1 MIEIKGPNVFKGYW
15 RMPEKTAAEFTA
27 DGFFISGDLGKIDQD
42 GYVHIVGRGKDL
54 VISGGY
60 NIYPKEV
67 EGEIDQID
75 GVIESAVIGVPHPDF
90 GEGVTAIVVRKP
102 GASVDE
108 KAIVGGT
115 PGSSRPLQAAQAH
128 HLCRRPAAQHDGQGA
143 EERPAAAIRRSLR
156 QDVMRT
162 VPSGRRLRDIRI
174 NLESNNYGAGGAGGR
189 GIMGIEL
196 LSIGLLVAMFI
207 IATIQPIN
215 MGALAFAGAFVLGSL
230 IIGMKTSDIFAGFPS
245 DLFLTLVAVTY
256 LFAIAQINGT
266 IDWLVEGAVRLVRGR
281 IGLIPWVMFLVAAM
295 ITGFGALGPAAVA
308 ILAPVALSFAV
319 QYRIHP
325 VMMGLMVIHGAQAGG
340 FSPISIYGGITNQI
354 VEKAGLPFAPTSL
367 FLSSFFFNL
376 AIAVLVFFVFGG
388 AKVMKHGTASF
399 GPLPELHPRGR
410 IGVDQ
415 RPWRHAGKADQG
427 ACLWYGGR
435 YRFDVAPEQ
444 RANHHPDRPDGARH
458 RRPGVQV
465 QRRPRRHDRGRRR
478 WRCCRR
484 TTQKAAID
492 KVSWSTV
499 LLIAGIIT
507 YVGVMEKAGTVDYV
521 ANAIS
526 SLGMPLLVALLL
538 CFTGAIVSAFA
549 SSTALLGAIIPLAVP
564 FLLQG
569 HVSAVG
575 VVAAIAISTTIV
587 DTSPFS
593 TNGAL
598 VVANAPDDRREQV
611 LRQLL
616 IYSALIA
623 IIGPIVAWLVF
634 VVSGLV

>member
-1 MIEIKGPNVFKGYW
+1 
-15 RMPEKTAAEFTA
+15 
-27 DGFFISGDLGKIDQD
+27 
-42 GYVHIVGRGKDL
+42 
-54 VISGGY
+54 
-60 NIYPKEV
+60 
-67 EGEIDQID
+67 
-75 GVIESAVIGVPHPDF
+75 
-90 GEGVTAIVVRKP
+90 
-102 GASVDE
+102 
-108 KAIVGGT
+108 
-115 PGSSRPLQAAQAH
+115 
-128 HLCRRPAAQHDGQGA
+128 
-143 EERPAAAIRRSLR
+143 
-156 QDVMRT
+156 
-162 VPSGRRLRDIRI
+162 
-174 NLESNNYGAGGAGGR
+174 
-189 GIMGIEL
+189 MGIEL
-196 LSIGLLVAMFI
+196 LAIGLLVAMFI

-215 MGALAFAGAFVLGSL
+215 MGALAFAGAFVLGSM

-266 IDWLVEGAVRLVRGR
+266 IDWLVECAVRLVRGR
-281 IGLIPWVMFLVAAM
+281 IGLIPWVMFLVAAV

-354 VEKAGLPFAPTSL
+354 VAKAGLPFAPTSL

-388 AKVMKHGTASF
+388 ARVMKQDPASF
-399 GPLPELHPRGR
+399 GPLPELHPEGVSESIRGHGGTPAKPIREHAYGTAADTATTLRLNNER
-410 IGVDQ
+410 ITTLIGLT
-415 RPWRHAGKADQG
+415 ALGIG
-427 ACLWYGGR
+427 ALVFKFNVGL
-435 YRFDVAPEQ
+435 VAMTVAVALALLSPK
-444 RANHHPDRPDGARH
+444 
-458 RRPGVQV
+458 
-465 QRRPRRHDRGRRR
+465 
-478 WRCCRR
+478 
-484 TTQKAAID
+484 TQKAAID

-499 LLIAGIIT
+499 LLISGIIT

-521 ANAIS
+521 ANGIS

-569 HVSAVG
+569 HVSAIG

-598 VVANAPDDRREQV
+598 VVANAPDDWREQV

-616 IYSALIA
+616 VYSALIA
-623 IIGPIVAWLVF
+623 IIGPVVAWLVF

>member
-1 MIEIKGPNVFKGYW
+1 
-15 RMPEKTAAEFTA
+15 
-27 DGFFISGDLGKIDQD
+27 
-42 GYVHIVGRGKDL
+42 
-54 VISGGY
+54 
-60 NIYPKEV
+60 
-67 EGEIDQID
+67 
-75 GVIESAVIGVPHPDF
+75 
-90 GEGVTAIVVRKP
+90 
-102 GASVDE
+102 
-108 KAIVGGT
+108 
-115 PGSSRPLQAAQAH
+115 
-128 HLCRRPAAQHDGQGA
+128 
-143 EERPAAAIRRSLR
+143 
-156 QDVMRT
+156 
-162 VPSGRRLRDIRI
+162 
-174 NLESNNYGAGGAGGR
+174 
-189 GIMGIEL
+189 MGIEIL
-196 LSIGLLVAMFI
+196 AIGLLVAMFI

-215 MGALAFAGAFVLGSL
+215 MGALAFAGAFVLGSMT
-230 IIGMKTSDIFAGFPS
+230 IGMKTTDIFAGFPS

-266 IDWLVEGAVRLVRGR
+266 IDWLVECAVRLVRGH
-281 IGLIPWVMFLVAAM
+281 IGLIPWVMFLVAAV

-308 ILAPVALSFAV
+308 ILAPVALSFAI

-354 VEKAGLPFAPTSL
+354 VAKAGLPFAPTSL

-388 AKVMKHGTASF
+388 AKVMRQVPASSF
-399 GPLPELHPRGR
+399 GPLPELHPEGVSASIRGHGGTPAKPIRDHAYGTAADTAATLRLNNER
-410 IGVDQ
+410 ITTLIGLT
-415 RPWRHAGKADQG
+415 ALGIG
-427 ACLWYGGR
+427 ALVFKFNVGL
-435 YRFDVAPEQ
+435 VAMTVAVALALLSPK
-444 RANHHPDRPDGARH
+444 
-458 RRPGVQV
+458 
-465 QRRPRRHDRGRRR
+465 
-478 WRCCRR
+478 
-484 TTQKAAID
+484 TQKAAID

-521 ANAIS
+521 ANGIS

-564 FLLQG
+564 FLMQG
-569 HVSAVG
+569 HVSAIG

-598 VVANAPDDRREQV
+598 VVANAPDDSREQV
-611 LRQLL
+611 LKQLL

-634 VVSGLV
+634 VVPGLV

>member
-1 MIEIKGPNVFKGYW
+1 MNIEI
-15 RMPEKTAAEFTA
+15 
-27 DGFFISGDLGKIDQD
+27 
-42 GYVHIVGRGKDL
+42 
-54 VISGGY
+54 
-60 NIYPKEV
+60 
-67 EGEIDQID
+67 
-75 GVIESAVIGVPHPDF
+75 
-90 GEGVTAIVVRKP
+90 
-102 GASVDE
+102 
-108 KAIVGGT
+108 
-115 PGSSRPLQAAQAH
+115 
-128 HLCRRPAAQHDGQGA
+128 
-143 EERPAAAIRRSLR
+143 
-156 QDVMRT
+156 
-162 VPSGRRLRDIRI
+162 
-174 NLESNNYGAGGAGGR
+174 
-189 GIMGIEL
+189 
-196 LSIGLLVAMFI
+196 LSIGLLVAIFI

-215 MGALAFAGAFVLGSL
+215 MGVLAFGCTFVLGSL
-230 IIGMKTSDIFAGFPS
+230 IIGMKPADIFAGFPA

-266 IDWLVEGAVRLVRGR
+266 IDWLVERSVRMVRGR
-281 IGLIPWVMFLVAAM
+281 VGWIPWVMFLVAAI

-325 VMMGLMVIHGAQAGG
+325 VLMGLMVIHGAQAGG

-354 VEKAGLPFAPTSL
+354 VAKAGLPFAPTSL

-388 AKVMKHGTASF
+388 LSILKQRSSVK
-399 GPLPELHPRGR
+399 GPLPELHPEGISASIKGHGGTPAKPFREHAYGTAADTQTKVR
-410 IGVDQ
+410 LTTEKITTLIGLTALGV
-415 RPWRHAGKADQG
+415 G
-427 ACLWYGGR
+427 ALVFKFNVGL
-435 YRFDVAPEQ
+435 VAITVAVLLALLSP
-444 RANHHPDRPDGARH
+444 
-458 RRPGVQV
+458 
-465 QRRPRRHDRGRRR
+465 
-478 WRCCRR
+478 

-499 LLIAGIIT
+499 LLISGIIT
-507 YVGVMEKAGTVDYV
+507 YVGVMEKAGTIDYV
-521 ANAIS
+521 AHGIS

-569 HVSAVG
+569 HISAVG

-598 VVANAPDDRREQV
+598 VVANAPDEQRDKV
-611 LRQLL
+611 MRQML

-623 IIGPIVAWLVF
+623 LIGPVIAWLVF
-634 VVSGLV
+634 VVPGII

>member
-1 MIEIKGPNVFKGYW
+1 MNIEI
-15 RMPEKTAAEFTA
+15 
-27 DGFFISGDLGKIDQD
+27 
-42 GYVHIVGRGKDL
+42 
-54 VISGGY
+54 
-60 NIYPKEV
+60 
-67 EGEIDQID
+67 
-75 GVIESAVIGVPHPDF
+75 
-90 GEGVTAIVVRKP
+90 
-102 GASVDE
+102 
-108 KAIVGGT
+108 
-115 PGSSRPLQAAQAH
+115 
-128 HLCRRPAAQHDGQGA
+128 
-143 EERPAAAIRRSLR
+143 
-156 QDVMRT
+156 
-162 VPSGRRLRDIRI
+162 
-174 NLESNNYGAGGAGGR
+174 
-189 GIMGIEL
+189 
-196 LSIGLLVAMFI
+196 LSIGLLVAIFI

-215 MGALAFAGAFVLGSL
+215 MGVLAFGCTFVLGSL
-230 IIGMKTSDIFAGFPS
+230 IIGMKPADIFAGFPA

-266 IDWLVEGAVRLVRGR
+266 IDWLVERSVRMVRGR
-281 IGLIPWVMFLVAAM
+281 VGWIPWVMFLVAAI

-325 VMMGLMVIHGAQAGG
+325 VLMGLMVIHGAQAGG

-354 VEKAGLPFAPTSL
+354 VAKAGLPFAPTSL

-388 AKVMKHGTASF
+388 LSILKQRSSVK
-399 GPLPELHPRGR
+399 GPLPELHPEGISASIKGHGGTPAKPFRDHAYGTAADTQAKVR
-410 IGVDQ
+410 LTTEKVTTLIGLTALGV
-415 RPWRHAGKADQG
+415 G
-427 ACLWYGGR
+427 ALVFKFNVGL
-435 YRFDVAPEQ
+435 VAITVAVLLALLSP
-444 RANHHPDRPDGARH
+444 
-458 RRPGVQV
+458 
-465 QRRPRRHDRGRRR
+465 
-478 WRCCRR
+478 

-499 LLIAGIIT
+499 LLISGIIT
-507 YVGVMEKAGTVDYV
+507 YVGVMEKAGTIDYV
-521 ANAIS
+521 AHGIS

-569 HVSAVG
+569 HISAVG

-598 VVANAPDDRREQV
+598 VVANAPDEQRDKV
-611 LRQLL
+611 MRQML

-623 IIGPIVAWLVF
+623 LIGPVIAWLVF
-634 VVSGLV
+634 VVPGII

>member
-1 MIEIKGPNVFKGYW
+1 MSIEI
-15 RMPEKTAAEFTA
+15 
-27 DGFFISGDLGKIDQD
+27 
-42 GYVHIVGRGKDL
+42 
-54 VISGGY
+54 
-60 NIYPKEV
+60 
-67 EGEIDQID
+67 
-75 GVIESAVIGVPHPDF
+75 
-90 GEGVTAIVVRKP
+90 
-102 GASVDE
+102 
-108 KAIVGGT
+108 
-115 PGSSRPLQAAQAH
+115 
-128 HLCRRPAAQHDGQGA
+128 
-143 EERPAAAIRRSLR
+143 
-156 QDVMRT
+156 
-162 VPSGRRLRDIRI
+162 
-174 NLESNNYGAGGAGGR
+174 
-189 GIMGIEL
+189 
-196 LSIGLLVAMFI
+196 LSILLLIGMFVV
-207 IATIQPIN
+207 ATIQPIN
-215 MGALAFAGAFVLGSL
+215 MGALAFACTFVLGTV
-230 IIGMKTSDIFAGFPS
+230 IIGMKATDIFAGFPS

-266 IDWLVEGAVRLVRGR
+266 IDWLVECAVRLVRGHVAW
-281 IGLIPWVMFLVAAM
+281 IPWVMFMVAAI

-340 FSPISIYGGITNQI
+340 FSPISVYGGITNQI
-354 VEKAGLPFAPTSL
+354 VAKAGLPLAPTSL

-388 AKVMKHGTASF
+388 ARVMKQQSVLS
-399 GPLPELHPRGR
+399 GPLPELHPEGVSASIRGHGGTPAKPLREHAYGTAADTAATFRLTSER
-410 IGVDQ
+410 ISTLIGLT
-415 RPWRHAGKADQG
+415 ALGIG
-427 ACLWYGGR
+427 ALVFKFNVGL
-435 YRFDVAPEQ
+435 VAMTVAVALALLSPK
-444 RANHHPDRPDGARH
+444 
-458 RRPGVQV
+458 
-465 QRRPRRHDRGRRR
+465 
-478 WRCCRR
+478 
-484 TTQKAAID
+484 TQKAAID

-521 ANAIS
+521 AHGIS

-569 HVSAVG
+569 HISAVG

-598 VVANAPDDRREQV
+598 VVANAPDDKREKV

-623 IIGPIVAWLVF
+623 IIGPLVAWLVF
-634 VVSGLV
+634 VVPGVV

>member
-1 MIEIKGPNVFKGYW
+1 
-15 RMPEKTAAEFTA
+15 
-27 DGFFISGDLGKIDQD
+27 
-42 GYVHIVGRGKDL
+42 
-54 VISGGY
+54 
-60 NIYPKEV
+60 
-67 EGEIDQID
+67 
-75 GVIESAVIGVPHPDF
+75 
-90 GEGVTAIVVRKP
+90 
-102 GASVDE
+102 
-108 KAIVGGT
+108 
-115 PGSSRPLQAAQAH
+115 
-128 HLCRRPAAQHDGQGA
+128 
-143 EERPAAAIRRSLR
+143 
-156 QDVMRT
+156 
-162 VPSGRRLRDIRI
+162 
-174 NLESNNYGAGGAGGR
+174 
-189 GIMGIEL
+189 MGIEL

-215 MGALAFAGAFVLGSL
+215 MGALAFAGAFVLGT
-230 IIGMKTSDIFAGFPS
+230 IVIGMKTNDIFAGFPS

-256 LFAIAQINGT
+256 LFGIAQINGT
-266 IDWLVEGAVRLVRGR
+266 IDWLVEGAVRVVRGR
-281 IGLIPWVMFLVAAM
+281 IGLIPWVMFLVAAI

-354 VEKAGLPFAPTSL
+354 VAKAGLPFAPTSL

-388 AKVMKHGTASF
+388 AKIARQISASS
-399 GPLPELHPRGR
+399 GPLPELHPEGVAESIRGHGGTPAGPIKQHGYGTAGDTTSTITLNNER
-410 IGVDQ
+410 IVTLIGLTLLGV
-415 RPWRHAGKADQG
+415 G
-427 ACLWYGGR
+427 ALVFKFNVGL
-435 YRFDVAPEQ
+435 VAITVAVVLALLSPK
-444 RANHHPDRPDGARH
+444 
-458 RRPGVQV
+458 
-465 QRRPRRHDRGRRR
+465 
-478 WRCCRR
+478 
-484 TTQKAAID
+484 TQKAAID

-521 ANAIS
+521 AHGIS
-526 SLGMPLLVALLL
+526 SLGMPMLVALLL

-598 VVANAPDDRREQV
+598 VVANAPDESRQQV

-634 VVSGLV
+634 VVPGVV

>member
-1 MIEIKGPNVFKGYW
+1 
-15 RMPEKTAAEFTA
+15 
-27 DGFFISGDLGKIDQD
+27 
-42 GYVHIVGRGKDL
+42 
-54 VISGGY
+54 
-60 NIYPKEV
+60 
-67 EGEIDQID
+67 
-75 GVIESAVIGVPHPDF
+75 
-90 GEGVTAIVVRKP
+90 
-102 GASVDE
+102 
-108 KAIVGGT
+108 
-115 PGSSRPLQAAQAH
+115 
-128 HLCRRPAAQHDGQGA
+128 
-143 EERPAAAIRRSLR
+143 
-156 QDVMRT
+156 
-162 VPSGRRLRDIRI
+162 
-174 NLESNNYGAGGAGGR
+174 
-189 GIMGIEL
+189 MGIEL
-196 LSIGLLVAMFI
+196 LSIGLLIAMFI

-215 MGALAFAGAFVLGSL
+215 MGALAFAGAFVLGTMVV
-230 IIGMKTSDIFAGFPS
+230 GMKTSDIFAGFPS

-281 IGLIPWVMFLVAAM
+281 IVLIPWVIFLVAAV

-319 QYRIHP
+319 QNRLHP

-376 AIAVLVFFVFGG
+376 AIAILVFFVFGG
-388 AKVMKHGTASF
+388 AKGGKRLAGAQE
-399 GPLPELHPRGR
+399 PLPELHPEGVSASIKGHGGTPAMPIREHAYGTAADTVKNVR
-410 IGVDQ
+410 LNSERVTTLIGLT
-415 RPWRHAGKADQG
+415 ALGIG
-427 ACLWYGGR
+427 ALVFKFNVGL
-435 YRFDVAPEQ
+435 VAMTVAVALALLSPK
-444 RANHHPDRPDGARH
+444 
-458 RRPGVQV
+458 
-465 QRRPRRHDRGRRR
+465 
-478 WRCCRR
+478 
-484 TTQKAAID
+484 TQKAAID

-507 YVGVMEKAGTVDYV
+507 YVGVMEKIGTVDYV
-521 ANAIS
+521 AAHIS

-569 HVSAVG
+569 HISAIG

-598 VVANAPDDRREQV
+598 VVANAPDDQRDLV

>member
-1 MIEIKGPNVFKGYW
+1 
-15 RMPEKTAAEFTA
+15 
-27 DGFFISGDLGKIDQD
+27 
-42 GYVHIVGRGKDL
+42 
-54 VISGGY
+54 
-60 NIYPKEV
+60 
-67 EGEIDQID
+67 
-75 GVIESAVIGVPHPDF
+75 
-90 GEGVTAIVVRKP
+90 
-102 GASVDE
+102 
-108 KAIVGGT
+108 
-115 PGSSRPLQAAQAH
+115 
-128 HLCRRPAAQHDGQGA
+128 
-143 EERPAAAIRRSLR
+143 
-156 QDVMRT
+156 
-162 VPSGRRLRDIRI
+162 
-174 NLESNNYGAGGAGGR
+174 
-189 GIMGIEL
+189 MGIEL
-196 LSIGLLVAMFI
+196 LAIGLLVAMFI

-215 MGALAFAGAFVLGSL
+215 MGALAFAGAFVLGSM

-266 IDWLVEGAVRLVRGR
+266 IDWLVECAVRLVRGR
-281 IGLIPWVMFLVAAM
+281 IGLIPWVMFMVAAI

-354 VEKAGLPFAPTSL
+354 VAKAGLPFAPTSL

-388 AKVMKHGTASF
+388 ARVMKQDPASF
-399 GPLPELHPRGR
+399 GPLPELHPEGVSESIRGHGGTPAKPIREHAYGTAADTATTLRLNNER
-410 IGVDQ
+410 ITTLIGLT
-415 RPWRHAGKADQG
+415 ALGIG
-427 ACLWYGGR
+427 ALVFKFNVGL
-435 YRFDVAPEQ
+435 VAMTVAVALALLSPK
-444 RANHHPDRPDGARH
+444 
-458 RRPGVQV
+458 
-465 QRRPRRHDRGRRR
+465 
-478 WRCCRR
+478 
-484 TTQKAAID
+484 TQKAAID

-499 LLIAGIIT
+499 LLISGIIT

-521 ANAIS
+521 ANGIS

-569 HVSAVG
+569 HVSAIG

-598 VVANAPDDRREQV
+598 VVANAPDDWREQV

-623 IIGPIVAWLVF
+623 IIGPVVAWLVF

>member
-1 MIEIKGPNVFKGYW
+1 
-15 RMPEKTAAEFTA
+15 
-27 DGFFISGDLGKIDQD
+27 
-42 GYVHIVGRGKDL
+42 
-54 VISGGY
+54 
-60 NIYPKEV
+60 
-67 EGEIDQID
+67 
-75 GVIESAVIGVPHPDF
+75 
-90 GEGVTAIVVRKP
+90 
-102 GASVDE
+102 
-108 KAIVGGT
+108 
-115 PGSSRPLQAAQAH
+115 
-128 HLCRRPAAQHDGQGA
+128 
-143 EERPAAAIRRSLR
+143 
-156 QDVMRT
+156 
-162 VPSGRRLRDIRI
+162 
-174 NLESNNYGAGGAGGR
+174 
-189 GIMGIEL
+189 MGIEL

-215 MGALAFAGAFVLGSL
+215 MGALAFAGAFVLGSMIL
-230 IIGMKTSDIFAGFPS
+230 GMKTSDIFAGFPS

-266 IDWLVEGAVRLVRGR
+266 IDWLVECSVRLVRGR
-281 IGLIPWVMFLVAAM
+281 IGLIPWVMFLVAAV

-308 ILAPVALSFAV
+308 ILAPVALSFGV

-340 FSPISIYGGITNQI
+340 FSPISVYGGITNQI
-354 VEKAGLPFAPTSL
+354 VAKAGLPFAPTSL

-388 AKVMKHGTASF
+388 ARVMKQQPASS
-399 GPLPELHPRGR
+399 GPLPELHPEGVSASIRGHGGTPAKPIREHAYGTAAAKTLRLNNER
-410 IGVDQ
+410 ITTLIGLT
-415 RPWRHAGKADQG
+415 ALGIG
-427 ACLWYGGR
+427 ALVFKFNVGL
-435 YRFDVAPEQ
+435 VAMTV
-444 RANHHPDRPDGARH
+444 AVALALLA
-458 RRPGVQV
+458 
-465 QRRPRRHDRGRRR
+465 PR
-478 WRCCRR
+478 
-484 TTQKAAID
+484 TQKAAID

-521 ANAIS
+521 ANGIS

-569 HVSAVG
+569 HISAIG

-598 VVANAPDDRREQV
+598 VVANAPDDKREQV

-634 VVSGLV
+634 VVPGLV

>member
-1 MIEIKGPNVFKGYW
+1 MNIEI
-15 RMPEKTAAEFTA
+15 
-27 DGFFISGDLGKIDQD
+27 
-42 GYVHIVGRGKDL
+42 
-54 VISGGY
+54 
-60 NIYPKEV
+60 
-67 EGEIDQID
+67 
-75 GVIESAVIGVPHPDF
+75 
-90 GEGVTAIVVRKP
+90 
-102 GASVDE
+102 
-108 KAIVGGT
+108 
-115 PGSSRPLQAAQAH
+115 
-128 HLCRRPAAQHDGQGA
+128 
-143 EERPAAAIRRSLR
+143 
-156 QDVMRT
+156 
-162 VPSGRRLRDIRI
+162 
-174 NLESNNYGAGGAGGR
+174 
-189 GIMGIEL
+189 
-196 LSIGLLVAMFI
+196 LSIGLLVAIFI

-215 MGALAFAGAFVLGSL
+215 MGVLAFGCTFVLGSL
-230 IIGMKTSDIFAGFPS
+230 IIGMKPADIFAGFPA

-266 IDWLVEGAVRLVRGR
+266 IDWLVERSVRMVRGR
-281 IGLIPWVMFLVAAM
+281 VGWIPWVMFLVAAI

-325 VMMGLMVIHGAQAGG
+325 VLMGLMVIHGAQAGG

-354 VEKAGLPFAPTSL
+354 VAKAGLPFAPTSL

-388 AKVMKHGTASF
+388 LSILKQRSSVK
-399 GPLPELHPRGR
+399 GPLPELHPEGISASIKGHGGTPAKPFREHAYGTAADTQSKVR
-410 IGVDQ
+410 LTTEKVTTLIGLTALGV
-415 RPWRHAGKADQG
+415 G
-427 ACLWYGGR
+427 ALVFKFNVGL
-435 YRFDVAPEQ
+435 VAITVAVLLALLSP
-444 RANHHPDRPDGARH
+444 
-458 RRPGVQV
+458 
-465 QRRPRRHDRGRRR
+465 
-478 WRCCRR
+478 

-499 LLIAGIIT
+499 LLISGIIT
-507 YVGVMEKAGTVDYV
+507 YVGVMEKAGTIDYV
-521 ANAIS
+521 AHGIS

-569 HVSAVG
+569 HISAVG

-598 VVANAPDDRREQV
+598 VVANAPDDQRDKV
-611 LRQLL
+611 MRQML

-623 IIGPIVAWLVF
+623 LIGPVIAWLVF
-634 VVSGLV
+634 VVPGII

>member
-1 MIEIKGPNVFKGYW
+1 
-15 RMPEKTAAEFTA
+15 
-27 DGFFISGDLGKIDQD
+27 
-42 GYVHIVGRGKDL
+42 
-54 VISGGY
+54 
-60 NIYPKEV
+60 
-67 EGEIDQID
+67 
-75 GVIESAVIGVPHPDF
+75 
-90 GEGVTAIVVRKP
+90 
-102 GASVDE
+102 
-108 KAIVGGT
+108 
-115 PGSSRPLQAAQAH
+115 
-128 HLCRRPAAQHDGQGA
+128 
-143 EERPAAAIRRSLR
+143 
-156 QDVMRT
+156 
-162 VPSGRRLRDIRI
+162 
-174 NLESNNYGAGGAGGR
+174 
-189 GIMGIEL
+189 MGIEL
-196 LSIGLLVAMFI
+196 LAIGLLVAMFI

-215 MGALAFAGAFVLGSL
+215 MGALAFAGAFVLGSMIL
-230 IIGMKTSDIFAGFPS
+230 GMKTNDIFAGFPS

-266 IDWLVEGAVRLVRGR
+266 IDWLVECAVRLVRGR
-281 IGLIPWVMFLVAAM
+281 IGLIPWVMFLVAAV

-354 VEKAGLPFAPTSL
+354 VAKAGLPFAPTSL

-376 AIAVLVFFVFGG
+376 AIAVLVFFIFGG
-388 AKVMKHGTASF
+388 AKVMRQDAASL
-399 GPLPELHPRGR
+399 GPLPELHPEGVSASIRGHGGTPAKPIREHAYGTAADTATTLRLNNER
-410 IGVDQ
+410 ITTLIGLT
-415 RPWRHAGKADQG
+415 ALGIG
-427 ACLWYGGR
+427 ALVFKFNVGL
-435 YRFDVAPEQ
+435 VAMTVAVALALLSPK
-444 RANHHPDRPDGARH
+444 
-458 RRPGVQV
+458 
-465 QRRPRRHDRGRRR
+465 
-478 WRCCRR
+478 
-484 TTQKAAID
+484 TQKAAID

-521 ANAIS
+521 ANGIS

-569 HVSAVG
+569 HVSAIG

-634 VVSGLV
+634 VVPGLV

>member
-1 MIEIKGPNVFKGYW
+1 
-15 RMPEKTAAEFTA
+15 
-27 DGFFISGDLGKIDQD
+27 
-42 GYVHIVGRGKDL
+42 
-54 VISGGY
+54 
-60 NIYPKEV
+60 
-67 EGEIDQID
+67 
-75 GVIESAVIGVPHPDF
+75 
-90 GEGVTAIVVRKP
+90 
-102 GASVDE
+102 
-108 KAIVGGT
+108 
-115 PGSSRPLQAAQAH
+115 
-128 HLCRRPAAQHDGQGA
+128 
-143 EERPAAAIRRSLR
+143 
-156 QDVMRT
+156 
-162 VPSGRRLRDIRI
+162 
-174 NLESNNYGAGGAGGR
+174 
-189 GIMGIEL
+189 MGIEL
-196 LSIGLLVAMFI
+196 LAIGLLVAMFI

-215 MGALAFAGAFVLGSL
+215 MGALAFAGAFVLGSMIL
-230 IIGMKTSDIFAGFPS
+230 GMKTNDIFAGFPS

-266 IDWLVEGAVRLVRGR
+266 IDWLVECAVRLVRGR
-281 IGLIPWVMFLVAAM
+281 IGLIPWVMFLVAAV

-354 VEKAGLPFAPTSL
+354 VAKAGLPFAPTSL

-376 AIAVLVFFVFGG
+376 AIAVLVFFIFGG
-388 AKVMKHGTASF
+388 AKVMRQDAASL
-399 GPLPELHPRGR
+399 GPLPELHPEGVSASIRGHGGTPAKPIREHAYGTAADTATSLRLNNER
-410 IGVDQ
+410 ITTLIGLT
-415 RPWRHAGKADQG
+415 ALGIG
-427 ACLWYGGR
+427 ALVFKFNVGL
-435 YRFDVAPEQ
+435 VAMTVAVALALLSPK
-444 RANHHPDRPDGARH
+444 
-458 RRPGVQV
+458 
-465 QRRPRRHDRGRRR
+465 
-478 WRCCRR
+478 
-484 TTQKAAID
+484 TQKAAID

-521 ANAIS
+521 ANGIS

-569 HVSAVG
+569 HVSAIG

-634 VVSGLV
+634 VVPGLV

>member
-1 MIEIKGPNVFKGYW
+1 
-15 RMPEKTAAEFTA
+15 
-27 DGFFISGDLGKIDQD
+27 
-42 GYVHIVGRGKDL
+42 
-54 VISGGY
+54 
-60 NIYPKEV
+60 
-67 EGEIDQID
+67 
-75 GVIESAVIGVPHPDF
+75 
-90 GEGVTAIVVRKP
+90 
-102 GASVDE
+102 
-108 KAIVGGT
+108 
-115 PGSSRPLQAAQAH
+115 
-128 HLCRRPAAQHDGQGA
+128 
-143 EERPAAAIRRSLR
+143 
-156 QDVMRT
+156 
-162 VPSGRRLRDIRI
+162 
-174 NLESNNYGAGGAGGR
+174 
-189 GIMGIEL
+189 MGIEL
-196 LSIGLLVAMFI
+196 LAIGLLVAMFI

-215 MGALAFAGAFVLGSL
+215 MGALAFAGAFVLGSMIL
-230 IIGMKTSDIFAGFPS
+230 GMKTNDIFAGFPS

-266 IDWLVEGAVRLVRGR
+266 IDWLVECAVRLVRGR
-281 IGLIPWVMFLVAAM
+281 IGLIPWVMFLVAAV

-354 VEKAGLPFAPTSL
+354 VAKAGLPFAPTSL

-376 AIAVLVFFVFGG
+376 AIAVLVFFIFDG
-388 AKVMKHGTASF
+388 AKVMKQDAASL
-399 GPLPELHPRGR
+399 GPLPELHPEGVSASIRGHGGTPAKPIREHAYGTAADTATTLRLNNER
-410 IGVDQ
+410 ITTLIGLT
-415 RPWRHAGKADQG
+415 ALGIG
-427 ACLWYGGR
+427 ALVFKFNVGL
-435 YRFDVAPEQ
+435 VAMTVAVALALLSPK
-444 RANHHPDRPDGARH
+444 
-458 RRPGVQV
+458 
-465 QRRPRRHDRGRRR
+465 
-478 WRCCRR
+478 
-484 TTQKAAID
+484 TQKAAID

-521 ANAIS
+521 ANGIS

-569 HVSAVG
+569 HVSAIG

-634 VVSGLV
+634 VVPGLV

>member
-1 MIEIKGPNVFKGYW
+1 
-15 RMPEKTAAEFTA
+15 
-27 DGFFISGDLGKIDQD
+27 
-42 GYVHIVGRGKDL
+42 
-54 VISGGY
+54 
-60 NIYPKEV
+60 
-67 EGEIDQID
+67 
-75 GVIESAVIGVPHPDF
+75 
-90 GEGVTAIVVRKP
+90 
-102 GASVDE
+102 
-108 KAIVGGT
+108 
-115 PGSSRPLQAAQAH
+115 
-128 HLCRRPAAQHDGQGA
+128 
-143 EERPAAAIRRSLR
+143 
-156 QDVMRT
+156 
-162 VPSGRRLRDIRI
+162 
-174 NLESNNYGAGGAGGR
+174 
-189 GIMGIEL
+189 
-196 LSIGLLVAMFI
+196 
-207 IATIQPIN
+207 
-215 MGALAFAGAFVLGSL
+215 
-230 IIGMKTSDIFAGFPS
+230 
-245 DLFLTLVAVTY
+245 
-256 LFAIAQINGT
+256 
-266 IDWLVEGAVRLVRGR
+266 
-281 IGLIPWVMFLVAAM
+281 LIPWVMFLVAAV

-340 FSPISIYGGITNQI
+340 FSPISVYGGITNQI
-354 VEKAGLPFAPTSL
+354 VAKAGLPFAPTSL

-388 AKVMKHGTASF
+388 ARVMKQQLRSS
-399 GPLPELHPRGR
+399 GPLPELHPEGVSASIRGHGGTPAKPIREHAFGTAADTAKTLRLNNQR
-410 IGVDQ
+410 ITTLIGLT
-415 RPWRHAGKADQG
+415 ALGIG
-427 ACLWYGGR
+427 ALIFKFNVGL
-435 YRFDVAPEQ
+435 VAMTVAVALALLSP
-444 RANHHPDRPDGARH
+444 
-458 RRPGVQV
+458 
-465 QRRPRRHDRGRRR
+465 
-478 WRCCRR
+478 

-521 ANAIS
+521 ANGIS

-569 HVSAVG
+569 HISAIG

-598 VVANAPDDRREQV
+598 VVANAPDDKREQV

-623 IIGPIVAWLVF
+623 VIGPIVAWLVF
-634 VVSGLV
+634 VVPGLI